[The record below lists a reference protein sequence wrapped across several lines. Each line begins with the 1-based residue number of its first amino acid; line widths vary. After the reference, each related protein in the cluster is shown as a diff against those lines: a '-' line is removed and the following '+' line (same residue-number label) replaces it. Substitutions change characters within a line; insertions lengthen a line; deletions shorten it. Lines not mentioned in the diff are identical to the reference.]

1 MGGWGREQNHRRV
14 HLLDDCL
21 LLLLF
26 GVMHRY
32 SERGQLT
39 HAPEDTREIDAQGE
53 VGVHEMGSG
62 GQTFVGACDHR
73 TYHLAFSL
81 PNTQAWRVEW
91 NVLGTVL
98 ASSGDDGVVKLW
110 RKKRRGGEG
119 DGAGGEAGEWVLSK
133 VVSEPSAGDGLILL
147 DN

>member
-1 MGGWGREQNHRRV
+1 M
-14 HLLDDCL
+14 

-26 GVMHRY
+26 GVVHRY

-62 GQTFVGACDHR
+62 RQTFVGACDHR
-73 TYHLAFSL
+73 PYHLAFSL

-119 DGAGGEAGEWVLSK
+119 DGAGREAGEWVLSK